1 MIIDLRPESVGLDPG
16 DASQALKLSKYT
28 NVRVRKTSSERI
40 VRVESATASLIWHV
54 SEYKV

>member
-40 VRVESATASLIWHV
+40 VKELSQLQQAS
-54 SEYKV
+54 SGM